1 MAMNLTML
9 HSKIHRATVT
19 DANLNYEGSVSI
31 CPQLIKAAGLLV
43 NQQIDVLNCN
53 SGSRLTTYVIEGG
66 PGEICLN
73 GAAARHNQPGDL
85 VILAAYCS
93 MDAETAKTHQPN
105 LVFVDSNNQIS
116 SLKDKETHQK
126 KNFEHAA

>member
-1 MAMNLTML
+1 MNLTML
-9 HSKIHRATVT
+9 HSKIHRATIT

-31 CPQLIKAAGLLV
+31 CPDLIKAAGLLI

-93 MDAETAKTHQPN
+93 LDAEAAKSHQPN
-105 LVFVDSNNQIS
+105 LVFVDSENKIS
-116 SLKDKETHQK
+116 SLKNAETHQK
-126 KNFEHAA
+126 ENFEHAA

>member
-1 MAMNLTML
+1 MNLTML

-31 CPQLIKAAGLLV
+31 CPQLIKAAGLLI

-73 GAAARHNQPGDL
+73 GAAARHNQAGDL

-93 MDAETAKTHQPN
+93 MDAEAAKTHQPN
-105 LVFVDSNNQIS
+105 LVFVDSQNQIS
-116 SLKDKETHQK
+116 SLKNAETHQK
-126 KNFEHAA
+126 ENFEHAA

>member
-1 MAMNLTML
+1 MNLNML

-19 DANLNYEGSVSI
+19 DANLNYEGSISI
-31 CPQLIKAAGLLV
+31 CPDLIKAAGLLI

-66 PGEICLN
+66 NGEICLN

-93 MDAETAKTHQPN
+93 LDAEEAKSHQPN
-105 LVFVDSNNQIS
+105 LVFVDKDNKIS
-116 SLKDKETHQK
+116 SLKNAETHQK
-126 KNFEHAA
+126 ENFEHAA

>member
-1 MAMNLTML
+1 MNLTML

-31 CPQLIKAAGLLV
+31 CPELIKAAGLLV

-53 SGSRLTTYVIEGG
+53 SGSRLTTYVITGK

-93 MDAETAKTHQPN
+93 MDAEEAKTHEPN
-105 LVFVDSNNQIS
+105 LVFVDSQNKIS
-116 SLKDKETHQK
+116 SLKSFEQHQK
-126 KNFEHAA
+126 ENFEHAA

>member
-1 MAMNLTML
+1 MNLTML

-19 DANLNYEGSVSI
+19 DANLNYEGSISI
-31 CPQLIKAAGLLV
+31 CPELIEAAGLLI

-66 PGEICLN
+66 KGEICLN

-93 MDAETAKTHQPN
+93 MAAEEAKTHQPN
-105 LVFVDSNNQIS
+105 LVFVDSENKIS
-116 SLKDKETHQK
+116 SLRNNETHQQE
-126 KNFEHAA
+126 NFEHAA

>member
-1 MAMNLTML
+1 MNLTML

-19 DANLNYEGSVSI
+19 DANLNYEGSISI
-31 CPQLIKAAGLLV
+31 CPDLIKAAGLLI

-53 SGSRLTTYVIEGG
+53 SGSRLTTYVIAGG

-85 VILAAYCS
+85 VILAAYCCL
-93 MDAETAKTHQPN
+93 DAKEAKTHQPN
-105 LVFVDSNNQIS
+105 LVFVDSENKIS
-116 SLKDKETHQK
+116 SLKTTETHQK

>member
-1 MAMNLTML
+1 MHINML

-31 CPQLIKAAGLLV
+31 CPDLIKAAGLLI

-66 PGEICLN
+66 AGEICLN

-93 MDAETAKTHQPN
+93 VDAEEAKTHEPA
-105 LVFVDSNNQIS
+105 LVFVDSQNKIS
-116 SLKDKETHQK
+116 SIKGVEQHQK
-126 KNFEHAA
+126 ENFEHAA

>member
-1 MAMNLTML
+1 MNLTML

-31 CPQLIKAAGLLV
+31 CPDLIKAAGLLI

-66 PGEICLN
+66 KGEICLN
-73 GAAARHNQPGDL
+73 GAAARLNQPGDL
-85 VILAAYCS
+85 VILAAYCLV
-93 MDAETAKTHQPN
+93 DAEEAKTHQPH
-105 LVFVDSNNQIS
+105 LVFVDSQNNIK
-116 SLKDKETHQK
+116 SLKNAETHK
-126 KNFEHAA
+126 KENFDHAA

>member
-1 MAMNLTML
+1 MNLTML

-19 DANLNYEGSVSI
+19 DANLNYEGSISI
-31 CPQLIKAAGLLV
+31 CPDLIKAAGLLI

-66 PGEICLN
+66 TGEICLN

-93 MDAETAKTHQPN
+93 MDAAEAKSHQPN
-105 LVFVDSNNQIS
+105 LVFVDSDNKIS
-116 SLKDKETHQK
+116 SLKNKETHQK
-126 KNFEHAA
+126 ENFEHAA